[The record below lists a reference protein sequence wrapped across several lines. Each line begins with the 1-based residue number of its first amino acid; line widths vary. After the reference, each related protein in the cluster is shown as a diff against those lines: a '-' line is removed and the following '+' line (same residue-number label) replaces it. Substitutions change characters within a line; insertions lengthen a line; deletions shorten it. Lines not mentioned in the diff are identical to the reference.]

1 MMTDLKPIMDELK
14 IIRNK
19 LEYIEEIMPDKD
31 MFLSVEESGLLKE
44 SFEREKE
51 RKLISSKELKRKL
64 AI

>member
-1 MMTDLKPIMDELK
+1 MMKDLKPIMDELK